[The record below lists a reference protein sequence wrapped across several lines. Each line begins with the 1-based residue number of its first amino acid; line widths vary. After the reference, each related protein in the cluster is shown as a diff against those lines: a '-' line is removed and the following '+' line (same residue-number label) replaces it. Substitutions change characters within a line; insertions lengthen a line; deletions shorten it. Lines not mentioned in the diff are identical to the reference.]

1 MKTLLF
7 ATIVIFS
14 NLVHAQGPCINDV
27 KKLCPN
33 IEKNKKNIVK
43 CILDNEAKLS
53 PACKERAKIIMST
66 KDMVDR
72 VTGWLDDVS
81 EMRAEQLLQ
90 LGDSIRAELGAQKAE
105 QYMQAV
111 RPALEEIYSGLEKT
125 RGSLQSA
132 LAVVSGQEGAEMMG
146 GGAPGAMPGAPGADL
161 GASGEMPGAPGGEEP
176 PEETAPPMGREVRE
190 TAEYSRK
197 LAQLLASKKK

>member
-53 PACKERAKIIMST
+53 PACKERAKIIKSKSNETAKSGPKTQVGAKVKGMQKPGGTIAKASGKT
-66 KDMVDR
+66 M
-72 VTGWLDDVS
+72 
-81 EMRAEQLLQ
+81 QLNQ
-90 LGDSIRAELGAQKAE
+90 NNI
-105 QYMQAV
+105 QAV
-111 RPALEEIYSGLEKT
+111 KVNCAESIKSQCPTVKPGHGAILECLRTNMTKLT
-125 RGSLQSA
+125 
-132 LAVVSGQEGAEMMG
+132 
-146 GGAPGAMPGAPGADL
+146 PKCK
-161 GASGEMPGAPGGEEP
+161 
-176 PEETAPPMGREVRE
+176 ETIM
-190 TAEYSRK
+190 K
-197 LAQLLASKKK
+197 I